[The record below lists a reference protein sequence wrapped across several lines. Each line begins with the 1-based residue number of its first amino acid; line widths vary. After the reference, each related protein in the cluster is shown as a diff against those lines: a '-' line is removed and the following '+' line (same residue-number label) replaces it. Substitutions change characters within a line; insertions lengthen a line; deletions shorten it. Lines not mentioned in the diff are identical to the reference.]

1 MRFLLINH
9 IQNARQSIKGNR
21 ARSWL
26 TMIGTAIG
34 VASVTIILLLG
45 LGAGKFIDSQV
56 EKIGGNILVVRPG
69 IQGDVLSNI
78 SQQLQ
83 PNQSYNTSTLTEE
96 DIAIISKVETIKHV
110 APIMN
115 MNGMIKGD
123 RDAPTGSMIVATD
136 PSLSEISDLK
146 LVSGD
151 FFNNSDQHKAVIG
164 INLSRNIFDTSESIG
179 RLINI
184 RGEDF
189 TVVGIIEEIND
200 TINFNSIDYNNTA
213 MISFSDGKKLNND
226 AVQIQQI
233 DVQVNSISD
242 LEKVSKAIS
251 DKLEDSHNGQQDFS
265 VLSGDEISS
274 STSDLFHIV
283 SLFTSAI
290 ASISLLVGGIGIMNI
305 MLVTVAERT
314 REIGIRKAIG
324 ATNTDIVWQFLIES
338 IMLSFS
344 GGIAGFIIGY
354 AVAFIIC
361 ATYLPF
367 GPAISGE
374 IIGIAAA
381 LSFIVGIV
389 FGLYPAIRAAHKDPI
404 ESLQSYN

>member
-34 VASVTIILLLG
+34 VASVTTILLLG
-45 LGAGKFIDSQV
+45 LGAGRFIDSQI
-56 EKIGGNILVVRPG
+56 EKIGGNILIVRPG

-83 PNQSYNTSTLTEE
+83 PNQSYNTSTLTEK
-96 DIAIISKVETIKHV
+96 DISLISEIKGTKHV

-115 MNGMIKGD
+115 MNGLIKGD
-123 RDAPTGSMIVATD
+123 REAPAGSTIVATD

-146 LVSGD
+146 LVSGN
-151 FFNNSDQHKAVIG
+151 FFSKLDQRKAVIG

-184 RGEDF
+184 RGENF
-189 TVVGIIEEIND
+189 TVVGIVEELND
-200 TINFNSIDYNNTA
+200 TINFNSIEYNNTA
-213 MISFSDGKKLNND
+213 MISFLDGKKLNND

-233 DVQVNSISD
+233 DVQVNSTSD
-242 LEKVSKAIS
+242 LEKVLKAIS
-251 DKLEDSHNGQQDFS
+251 VKLEDSHKGQQDFS

-274 STSDLFHIV
+274 STSDLFNIV

-290 ASISLLVGGIGIMNI
+290 AGISLLVGGIGIMNI

-324 ATNTDIVWQFLIES
+324 ATNADIVWQFLIES
-338 IMLSFS
+338 VMISFS
-344 GGIAGFIIGY
+344 GGIAGFVMGY
-354 AVAFIIC
+354 IVAFIIC
-361 ATYLPF
+361 TNYLPF
-367 GPAISGE
+367 GPAINGE
-374 IIGIAAA
+374 IVGVAFA
-381 LSFIVGIV
+381 LSFFVGVI
-389 FGLYPAIRAAHKDPI
+389 FGLYPAIRASHKDPI